1 MKKSKKTIFLFLLT
15 LAVIATISISGAV
28 AYMFQQTEQV
38 SNKLLPAKVE
48 CTIVEDFDANKG
60 EKSSVQVQ
68 HSSNVPVYIRLRA
81 VSYWQ
86 DSKGNIVARNS
97 PAVTI
102 PYDNAKWIEVK
113 SEGGNM
119 YYCKTPVAVGSA
131 TPELLEKTFTLPAV
145 VVETEQKEI
154 GKDATGNPIYTTIT
168 YTYHPVVE
176 FVAEAIQAEPANE
189 IKKTLESEKLQVTL
203 DSDNIITSIV
213 PIS

>member
-48 CTIVEDFDANKG
+48 CTIVENFDANKG

-102 PYDNAKWIEVK
+102 PYDGAKWLEVESK
-113 SEGGNM
+113 GGNM
-119 YYCKTPVAVGSA
+119 YYCKTPVAVGAA
-131 TPELLEKTFTLPAV
+131 TPELLENPENPITLPAV

-154 GKDATGNPIYTTIT
+154 GKDATGKPIYTLIT

-176 FVAEAIQAEPANE
+176 FVAEAIQANPDKAVEAAWPVKVGTDADQ
-189 IKKTLESEKLQVTL
+189 KVYLSLK
-203 DSDNIITSIV
+203 
-213 PIS
+213 P